1 MKYLLALLLAFPL
14 FAGTYDYD
22 YEIKSKETSS
32 KTTLDAFMYGE
43 FKEIVRFDMLSF
55 EDKQLNEDNKTH
67 YDTIV
72 KTIKDYKEKGEDI
85 HVKII
90 GHTNEPTDNHN
101 EIVSDSKTYAD
112 SVIKWFSYSLDSNK
126 SKTISRDYAKN
137 IQDKFVKDGINEE
150 ITVLEYRAGNDKA
163 FSDGTCKGRE
173 LSNRVMV
180 TIYVSFPNDIDSDKD
195 GVFDSK
201 DKCPGTPRGS
211 AVDSFGCPIDS
222 DKDGVIDY
230 KDACPKTPLGVKVDK
245 KGCPLDSDG
254 DGVVDYKDLCPNT
267 PKGVTID
274 PNGCAL
280 SKTLAL
286 TFKTASD
293 KILQISHSKVVEF
306 ATFMQKNP
314 AYNAKIIGH
323 TDSIGKAE
331 TNMILSQKRA
341 KATKAALVAQGV
353 EASRIMTKGRGE
365 LDPITSNRT
374 KEGRSANRRIEVKLS
389 FDK

>member
-1 MKYLLALLLAFPL
+1 MKYLLALLLAYPL

-32 KTTLDAFMYGE
+32 KTTLDTFMYGE

-55 EDKQLNEDNKTH
+55 DDKVLNEDNKTH

-72 KTIKDYKEKGEDI
+72 KTIKDYKEKGKDI
-85 HVKII
+85 RVKII
-90 GHTNEPTDNHN
+90 GHTDEPTDNHN
-101 EIVSDSKTYAD
+101 EIVTDSKTYAD
-112 SVIKWFSYSLDSNK
+112 RVIKWFSYSLDSNK

-137 IQDKFVKDGINEE
+137 IQDKFVKDGIDEE
-150 ITVLEYRAGNDKA
+150 ITVLEYRAGKDIA

-195 GVFDSK
+195 GVFDMN

-222 DKDGVIDY
+222 DKDGIIDY

-267 PKGVTID
+267 PKGVSID

-280 SKTLAL
+280 SKTMAL
-286 TFKTASD
+286 TFKTSSD
-293 KILQISHSKVVEF
+293 KILQISHSKIVEF
-306 ATFMQKNP
+306 ATFMANNP
-314 AYNAKIIGH
+314 AYNATIIGH

-331 TNMILSQKRA
+331 VNMILSQKRA

-353 EASRIMTKGRGE
+353 EASRIKTKGRGE

-374 KEGRSANRRIEVKLS
+374 KEGRSSNRRIEVKLS